1 LQATYK
7 KLHLAI
13 GKSIHSDWTTIEA
26 LEEVERDWLK
36 DIARHNSGNDVLNHR
51 QFSDALFELVD
62 EWCGTISIKMYASFL
77 ATVYDNIKNFWETD
91 EKSGLDKY
99 VLADLDKIECIE
111 DGLREL
117 EREGKKIRVR
127 DNKEMDKAYRE
138 KEIEREQ
145 NAREMGN
152 NPWGG
157 KDGTYSGEYYGISL
171 RV

>member
-1 LQATYK
+1 MARIQPFQR
-7 KLHLAI
+7 
-13 GKSIHSDWTTIEA
+13 SN
-26 LEEVERDWLK
+26 ERSEWGDHPVWL
-36 DIARHNSGNDVLNHR
+36 SGSHTNIR
-51 QFSDALFELVD
+51 RSR
-62 EWCGTISIKMYASFL
+62 YASFL